1 MRTFSVVA
9 AQDTPSYGS
18 FTIEA
23 EDPGAALAAA
33 KATLLVDSSGLNE
46 PELDAA
52 HSLRI
57 VSLQEND
64 EDPLFWDVSLD
75 PDAPLWP
82 GGVARR
88 ALLST
93 TSLLAQVLV
102 SLGEVGE
109 YRAELDQL
117 ETNLRLLAFD
127 TAGCEPLLAAR
138 ADATPDAWAER
149 VMVWSL
155 DPSPRAGS

>member
-1 MRTFSVVA
+1 MRTFCVVA

-18 FTIEA
+18 FIVAA
-23 EDPGAALAAA
+23 EDPDAALAAA
-33 KATLLVDSSGLNE
+33 KADLLADQSRINQAE
-46 PELDAA
+46 PDNA

-82 GGVARR
+82 RGSARR
-88 ALLST
+88 ALLSS
-93 TSLLAQVLV
+93 TSLLAQLLV

-109 YRAELDQL
+109 YRTELDQL
-117 ETNLRLLAFD
+117 EANLRLLAFD
-127 TAGCEPLLAAR
+127 IAGCEPLLAVR
-138 ADATPDAWAER
+138 AQAAPEAWAEQ